1 MNNALL
7 FFILLYFVPVVFC
20 AVIIISW
27 LLKVIS
33 NQKKQIYYLLAHS
46 DRKEDWIRLAK
57 FKNNLSPELVDHL
70 ITNLLLWWDYT
81 HNDVL
86 QQTGVDRLI
95 YYIGQQKKLDTEMA
109 LRLAK
114 NCPRY
119 YLREIC
125 SYIPAAEHSPISDVL
140 SERIRMKN

>member
-57 FKNNLSPELVDHL
+57 FKNNLSPELVDQL
-70 ITNLLLWWDYT
+70 ITNLLWWWD
-81 HNDVL
+81 
-86 QQTGVDRLI
+86 
-95 YYIGQQKKLDTEMA
+95 
-109 LRLAK
+109 
-114 NCPRY
+114 
-119 YLREIC
+119 
-125 SYIPAAEHSPISDVL
+125 
-140 SERIRMKN
+140 